1 MHKYKRG
8 VAYVWYSLYPALKTR
23 GRIPNSISQC
33 SNMLIEIVI
42 MNRHFCHIITVR
54 NEVGARLCFYP
65 CLWFCSQGGICPIV
79 CWDTPPRWTKGRHPP
94 GSSHPLGTNTPQ
106 EQTPP
111 GTRSPWE
118 QTSDPP
124 RSRPLPDQASP
135 PGADPLPVQC
145 ILGDTGNKQAVR
157 ILLQC
162 NLVYMYIYTE
172 WKRMQTLHQSLIG

>member
-1 MHKYKRG
+1 MHKYRRG

-33 SNMLIEIVI
+33 TNMLIEIVI

-65 CLWFCSQGGICPIV
+65 CLWFCSQGDLPHCMLGY
-79 CWDTPPRWTKGRHPP
+79 TPPRWTKGRHPP
-94 GSSHPLGTNTPQ
+94 GSSHPLGTNTPKSRHPL
-106 EQTPP
+106 EPGPP
-111 GTRSPWE
+111 GRRP
-118 QTSDPP
+118 QIPP
-124 RSRPLPDQASP
+124 R
-135 PGADPLPVQC
+135 ADTLPVQC

-172 WKRMQTLHQSLIG
+172 WKRMQTLHQSLMG